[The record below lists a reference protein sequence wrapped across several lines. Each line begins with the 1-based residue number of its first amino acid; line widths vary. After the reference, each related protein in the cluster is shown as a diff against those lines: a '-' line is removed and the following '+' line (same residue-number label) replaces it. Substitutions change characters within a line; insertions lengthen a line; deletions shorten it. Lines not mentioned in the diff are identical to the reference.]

1 MEKPKQNGTYVMCR
15 TMFCETC
22 AKAGRPDEGQLVVL
36 FGHESQRCLIRK
48 VGRVPRKLVG
58 FTPHIIS
65 FDSVC
70 LEAPYV
76 GYIKAAVCCGMHK
89 CGTKIFEVEEGTFD
103 VDFIKARMVYFSPIE
118 WATLKNK
125 WKNTGYE
132 L

>member
-1 MEKPKQNGTYVMCR
+1 MEKPKQNGTYVMSR
-15 TMFCETC
+15 TMYCETC
-22 AKAGRPDEGQLVVL
+22 AKAGRPDEGQLVVV
-36 FGHESQRCLIRK
+36 FGHEHQTCFIRK

-76 GYIKAAVCCGMHK
+76 GYIKAVICCGV
-89 CGTKIFEVEEGTFD
+89 CGVHITKKENGKMDIE
-103 VDFIKARMVYFSPIE
+103 FIKSKYVFFNPNE
-118 WATLKNK
+118 WAALKNK